1 MHGKS
6 VDGRGR
12 FKGNK
17 ALAERVVHRKRA
29 VAKRRNGAVSGA
41 RTNLFL
47 GRGTLHRREAAR
59 VERHKRRELV
69 L

>member
-29 VAKRRNGAVSGA
+29 VAKRRNGVSGA
-41 RTNLFL
+41 RTTPFL

-59 VERHKRRELV
+59 VERHKRRKLV